1 MTIASQLIADV
12 RAFFRDLNEVTS
24 RAVVSMARHREPES
38 PCPDASR
45 CRENLVVSPRHHT
58 VPQLYLRNF
67 ADASGQ
73 VMLVSRDEPS
83 LAHRSAINKAIAEVG
98 FYRIETEALA
108 REEDKSGFDPEGV
121 EAELSKLESSMAPT
135 IQKLVERRFAAI
147 DDNDWYRLIQ
157 FTALQTVR
165 GHRWRSDV
173 IALITQSVRTQVLDG
188 LDEEKAHAALA
199 LQGKPS
205 TAADAAAF
213 VEDLASSRFPRVV
226 PPQAVLVQE
235 SLKMALGDPET
246 DNRGLA
252 QYLVGKKIEAVLPKS
267 ATVLTSDE
275 PVCWWSPG
283 DGPVGYATAQVV
295 WLPLSPRLIVQFR
308 EPTFDM
314 AAHGLPDLRSG
325 EANDEL
331 VAFVNRV
338 VASQAERW
346 IVHHPDDAPI
356 MGMVLPAREV
366 WGDELVAVREDV
378 ATRHELY
385 AHRRLQGG
393 MEQ

>member
-1 MTIASQLIADV
+1 M
-12 RAFFRDLNEVTS
+12 
-24 RAVVSMARHREPES
+24 VVPR
-38 PCPDASR
+38 
-45 CRENLVVSPRHHT
+45 RHHT

-67 ADASGQ
+67 ADASEQ
-73 VMLVSRDEPS
+73 VMLVSRDELS
-83 LAHRSAINKAIAEVG
+83 LAHRSAIKKAIAEVG

-108 REEDKSGFDPEGV
+108 REEDKVGFDPEDV
-121 EAELSKLESSMAPT
+121 EAALSKLESAMAPT
-135 IQKLVERRFAAI
+135 IQKLVEGRFAAV
-147 DDNDWYRLIQ
+147 DENDWYRLIQ

-165 GHRWRSDV
+165 GHRWRNDV
-173 IALITQSVRTQVLDG
+173 IALITQSVRTRVLDA
-188 LDEEKAHAALA
+188 LDEEKARASLA
-199 LQGKPS
+199 RQGKPS
-205 TAADAAAF
+205 TAADVAAF

-226 PPQAVLVQE
+226 PPQAVLIQE

-246 DNRGLA
+246 GDRGLG
-252 QYLVGKKIEAVLPKS
+252 QYLVGKKVEVIIPKS
-267 ATVLTSDE
+267 AAVLTSDE

-283 DGPVGYATAQVV
+283 DGPVGYATARVV

-314 AAHGLPDLRSG
+314 AAHGLPDVRSG
-325 EANDEL
+325 EARDEL

-356 MGMVLPAREV
+356 VDMVLPAREV

-378 ATRHELY
+378 TTRRELY
-385 AHRRLQGG
+385 VHSRMNGRVAPGDTSI
-393 MEQ
+393 EQDAR